1 MTLFCCLSNINNSK
15 KKTNTVFADIWTYGG
30 LPGWLNGLKKKNL
43 SAHAGDAGL
52 ISGSGRSPQEENGT
66 LLQYSCWDNPMD
78 KRAWRALVHGVTKS
92 WTQISD

>member
-1 MTLFCCLSNINNSK
+1 MFGPMKGFL
-15 KKTNTVFADIWTYGG
+15 GG
-30 LPGWLNGLKKKNL
+30 SIALKKKKKKKKKHL

-52 ISGSGRSPQEENGT
+52 ISGSGRSPQEENGN

>member
-1 MTLFCCLSNINNSK
+1 MFGPMKGFLGGSMAL
-15 KKTNTVFADIWTYGG
+15 KKTKT
-30 LPGWLNGLKKKNL
+30 KHL

-52 ISGSGRSPQEENGT
+52 ISGSGRSPPEENGN

>member
-1 MTLFCCLSNINNSK
+1 MFGPMKGFL
-15 KKTNTVFADIWTYGG
+15 GG
-30 LPGWLNGLKKKNL
+30 SMALKKKKKKKHL

-52 ISGSGRSPQEENGT
+52 ISGSGRSPQEENGN